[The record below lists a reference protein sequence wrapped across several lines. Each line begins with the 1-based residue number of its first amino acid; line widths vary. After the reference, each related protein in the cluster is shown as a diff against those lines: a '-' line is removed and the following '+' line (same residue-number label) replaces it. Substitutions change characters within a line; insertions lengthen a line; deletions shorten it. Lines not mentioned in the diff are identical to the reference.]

1 MTSPP
6 SPNDVTEVSTPPRSV
21 MVATRDAA
29 LGRMIAMALRVQ
41 GRQPH
46 LYSNGQQT
54 LDALLAEPYTA
65 ALLDSHLPTVDGFT
79 ICERVRAS
87 TSTASAVPI
96 VLLLLQED
104 TTLWQG
110 QKTTPPAQRRA
121 LHPFPA
127 TRSHRRRSCSLS
139 TALLPSLKAAWR
151 IIAAQAA
158 LAGC

>member
-6 SPNDVTEVSTPPRSV
+6 SPDDVTAVSTPPRSV

-41 GRQPH
+41 GYSPH
-46 LYSNGQQT
+46 LYSNGQQA
-54 LDALLAEPYTA
+54 LEALLAEPYTA
-65 ALLDSHLPTVDGFT
+65 ALLDGHLPTVDGFT
-79 ICERVRAS
+79 VCERVRAS

-110 QKTTPPAQRRA
+110 QRQRLRLNAA
-121 LHPFPA
+121 LFIPFQ
-127 TRSHRRRSCSLS
+127 
-139 TALLPSLKAAWR
+139 LPDL
-151 IIAAQAA
+151 IAAVAA
-158 LAGC
+158 AVDGTSP